1 MTMKGIILAGGSGTR
16 LLPLTAVMS
25 KQLLPVYD
33 KPMIFYPLSTLML
46 AGIRH
51 VLIVTTS
58 EDINRFR
65 KLLGDGSKWGMSIEY
80 AIQKSPDGIAQ
91 AFIIGQ
97 NFIGKDPCTLILG
110 DNLFFGNELQVH
122 LRKAIDTLMG
132 ATIFGYPVK
141 DPERYGVV
149 EFDENENVISIEEKP
164 NNPKSQIA
172 VTGLYIYDNNVVDI
186 AKDISPSERGEL
198 EISTLNQVYLDEYK
212 LNLKMFGRGMTWLDA
227 GTPDSLA
234 EAGEFVKVLQKRQ
247 GLFIACLE
255 EIAWRNGWISLDELG
270 LLAESYGNSDF
281 RDYILNLISKGI
293 LTI

>member
-1 MTMKGIILAGGSGTR
+1 MK
-16 LLPLTAVMS
+16 
-25 KQLLPVYD
+25 K
-33 KPMIFYPLSTLML
+33 
-46 AGIRH
+46 
-51 VLIVTTS
+51 
-58 EDINRFR
+58 
-65 KLLGDGSKWGMSIEY
+65 
-80 AIQKSPDGIAQ
+80 
-91 AFIIGQ
+91 
-97 NFIGKDPCTLILG
+97 
-110 DNLFFGNELQVH
+110 
-122 LRKAIDTLMG
+122 
-132 ATIFGYPVK
+132 
-141 DPERYGVV
+141 
-149 EFDENENVISIEEKP
+149 KP